1 MSADYGKFPPER
13 LITPRPAMPQQLTPA
28 AYLLLHRRFRSG
40 GPDDLTLSRPW
51 SDLMLKSYIALQTYL
66 TGLLNR
72 DDRGATA
79 VEYGLIVALIA
90 AVIVVIVATLGGQVS
105 SAFSKVSAN
114 M

>member
-1 MSADYGKFPPER
+1 
-13 LITPRPAMPQQLTPA
+13 
-28 AYLLLHRRFRSG
+28 
-40 GPDDLTLSRPW
+40 
-51 SDLMLKSYIALQTYL
+51 MLKSYIALQTYL

-90 AVIVVIVATLGGQVS
+90 AVIIGIVVTLGKQVAD
-105 SAFSKVSAN
+105 AFSTVSAN